1 VRFGLSTA
9 TGTNTQWLR
18 FDLDGNASHD
28 DDPTARATFGIFNE
42 PQVVI
47 FIREPWD

>member
-28 DDPTARATFGIFNE
+28 DDPTAPGTFGIFNE
-42 PQVVI
+42 PQVVV
-47 FIREPWD
+47 FIREPWS